1 MTLCYNKN
9 MPHRKYT
16 NITEEQWLATLTP
29 AQLQF
34 RNWMIECDG
43 KARTTARDYVNFV
56 GECSIYVGKLLGLE
70 ADFYALGAARQVAR
84 LKELLYS
91 NTVFQQHSSA
101 FPTLKSALN
110 KYTQYMETKNNTK
123 PFPFTPNRKDTFK
136 EWLLAND
143 YKENT
148 ATNYAYNVQRCSDFM
163 SEHIEKYDFYCAQG
177 KAELKQQAHRLLN
190 DRTFRDMDIKLHAQC
205 SNALKRYC
213 EFMDSL

>member
-1 MTLCYNKN
+1 MSR
-9 MPHRKYT
+9 RKYT

-34 RNWMIECDG
+34 WNWMIECDA

-56 GECSIYVGKLLGLE
+56 GECSIYVCKLLGLE

-91 NTVFQQHSSA
+91 NPVFQQHSA
-101 FPTLKSALN
+101 VFPTLKSALN
-110 KYTQYMETKNNTK
+110 KYTQYMETKNNTP
-123 PFPFTPNRKDTFK
+123 PFPFMLNRKDAFK
-136 EWLLAND
+136 EWLLTSD
-143 YKENT
+143 YKEST

-163 SEHIEKYDFYCAQG
+163 SEHVEKYDFYRAQD
-177 KAELKQQAHRLLN
+177 KAELKQKTLRLLN
-190 DRTFRDMDIKLHAQC
+190 DRTFRDMDTKHHAQC

-213 EFMDSL
+213 EFMASL